1 MVMFRPKYGYN
12 PRTGWRIPADIEIQI
27 PDGLTI
33 HLDMQ
38 ETGNTVLDKSGTE
51 NNGTCYDMTNAT
63 LPNGDNYKKVTGPN
77 QFISISSSDSYQ
89 TDYFTI
95 EVIYLLESLPA
106 APVANKEGAFRV
118 NSWNYQYSESLIKTT
133 AVGWGSGQLK
143 GNTLITYDT
152 IHQSILVLGGGYR
165 RIYLDGVLEAQA
177 EDAGTLVPNTDEM
190 RLMYSNPGGIFS
202 FRMWDHNLSDSQLN
216 DLYTL
221 FVNKYR

>member
-1 MVMFRPKYGYN
+1 MFRPRYGYN
-12 PRTGWRIPADIEIQI
+12 ARTGWRIPADTEIQI

-38 ETGNTVLDKSGTE
+38 ETGTTLIDKSGLGNTA
-51 NNGTCYDMTNAT
+51 TCINMTNAT
-63 LPNGDNYKKVTGPN
+63 LPNGDNYKKVTGTN
-77 QFISISSSDSYQ
+77 QFVSLRSSDSYQ

-95 EVIYLLESLPA
+95 EVIYLLESLPT
-106 APVANKEGAFRV
+106 APVTNKEGAFRI
-118 NSWNYQYSESLIKTT
+118 NTSNYQYSESLIKTT
-133 AVGWGSGQLK
+133 AVGWGSGRLK

>member
-1 MVMFRPKYGYN
+1 MFRPRYGYN
-12 PRTGWRIPADIEIQI
+12 ARTGWRTPPDTEIQI
-27 PDGLTI
+27 PTGLTI
-33 HLDMQ
+33 NLDMQ
-38 ETGNTVLDKSGTE
+38 ETGTTLIDKSGLGNT
-51 NNGTCYDMTNAT
+51 GTCYGAITNAT
-63 LPNGDNYKKVTGPN
+63 APDGSNYKKLAGSN

-95 EVIYLLESLPA
+95 EVIYLLESLPT
-106 APVANKEGAFRV
+106 APVINKEGAFRI
-118 NSWNYQYSESLIKTT
+118 NASNHQYSYSLINTT
-133 AVGWGSGQLK
+133 NKGWGSAPLG
-143 GNTLITYDT
+143 GTTLISYNI